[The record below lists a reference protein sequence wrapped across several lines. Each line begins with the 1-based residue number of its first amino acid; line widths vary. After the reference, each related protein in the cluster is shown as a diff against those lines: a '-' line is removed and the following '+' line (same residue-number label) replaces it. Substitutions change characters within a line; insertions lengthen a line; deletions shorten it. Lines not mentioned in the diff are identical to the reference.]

1 MEGRKGMKKLT
12 VGELRTALEGLP
24 DELVIEITDG
34 ASDSHERILEYI
46 KQLRDEENECDT

>member
-1 MEGRKGMKKLT
+1 MKKLT

-34 ASDSHERILEYI
+34 ACASHERILEYV
-46 KQLRDEENECDT
+46 KRLHDRENEECDT

>member
-1 MEGRKGMKKLT
+1 MKKLT

-34 ASDSHERILEYI
+34 ACASHERILEYV
-46 KQLRDEENECDT
+46 KRLHKAEDNEECDT